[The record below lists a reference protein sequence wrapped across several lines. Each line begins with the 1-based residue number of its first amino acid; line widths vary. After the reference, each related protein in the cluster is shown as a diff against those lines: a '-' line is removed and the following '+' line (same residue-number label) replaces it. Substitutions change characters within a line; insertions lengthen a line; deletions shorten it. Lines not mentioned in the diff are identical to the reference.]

1 MPILRARYL
10 QLRPGHGFYA
20 RGQRIAFVLAL
31 LVSALPGWA
40 DSGNGQVVD
49 IPVDPSEL
57 GIRTLPTYLPTDPPE
72 NARALYRDS
81 TISVNTQCPVRGGRI
96 DPSRDPVYVNGRPV
110 GFCCHPCPSTF
121 SFDPEKY
128 LRQMK
133 VTLQCPVR
141 PARRAILDSSLR
153 TRINQD
159 FYFFSSAAAM
169 KQFKKDP
176 LRFTGKLTD
185 PVSHARF
192 RPKKTSPR
200 VTYRG
205 AAYYFASDSTLTQ
218 FQAKPERYA
227 ERQTGT

>member
-1 MPILRARYL
+1 MPTLRAIRL
-10 QLRPGHGFYA
+10 PRRPQFAGFDPA
-20 RGQRIAFVLAL
+20 RTLAVALAL
-31 LVSALPGWA
+31 AVATLPAWPR
-40 DSGNGQVVD
+40 SGNGQVVD
-49 IPVDPSEL
+49 IPVDAT
-57 GIRTLPTYLPTDPPE
+57 GFGLPAYVTTDPPE
-72 NARALYRDS
+72 NARAMYRDS

-96 DPSRDPVYVNGRPV
+96 DPKRDPVYVNGRPV

-133 VTLQCPVR
+133 VSLRCPVR

-159 FYFFSSAAAM
+159 FYFFSSMAAM

-192 RPKKTSPR
+192 QPKKTSPR

-205 AAYYFASDSTLTQ
+205 AAFYFASDSTLTQ
-218 FQAKPERYA
+218 FQAKPERYS